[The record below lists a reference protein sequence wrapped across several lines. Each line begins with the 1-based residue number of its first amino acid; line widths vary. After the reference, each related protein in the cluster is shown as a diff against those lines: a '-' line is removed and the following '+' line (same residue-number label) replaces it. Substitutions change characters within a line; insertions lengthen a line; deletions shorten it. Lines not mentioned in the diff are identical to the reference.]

1 MSSARVQAGRA
12 SAHDHLLRVPEL
24 ESPEALRLSPEPRA
38 EGKRQ

>member
-24 ESPEALRLSPEPRA
+24 ESPAALRLSLEQRA
-38 EGKRQ
+38 EGKRR